1 MTKFLAVLVPVLAE
15 ANSDHVVVN
24 LGGGKDNPD
33 SGGAKS
39 DSEGDKPDKEADK
52 SDRGGANT
60 DSDAARSGGTVVQKA
75 GVSGDDENCVRS
87 GDESVSGEVSIARKQ
102 GADAAQDVNESSGHD
117 ECMFGGAGDASSG
130 ESAASS
136 GCASDSDDSLFEI
149 DTHEKKTPACP
160 KKQIFFRKRYP
171 KNQVVLEWSGADKYV
186 CLFPRDLNCLLPDQL
201 LTETTLDYFVHRY
214 MKPAPGVLCFCGTD
228 LYRSIE
234 FAWRSKK
241 SAMCG
246 EFDWS
251 AYPYVILIV
260 SGVKHYSLLVV
271 ENAMQNGPTGMFHVN
286 SLKGAHDSAYVFNM
300 MRWHLAKER
309 HKYPDLTPL
318 GTYTAGVFD
327 TKPQQSNCVDCGLSI

>member
-1 MTKFLAVLVPVLAE
+1 MTKFLAVLGPVLAVMDLILAE

-75 GVSGDDENCVRS
+75 GVSGDDENCERS

-117 ECMFGGAGDASSG
+117 ECMFGGADDASSG

-171 KNQVVLEWSGADKYV
+171 KNQVMLEWSGADKYV

-214 MKPAPGVLCFCGTD
+214 IKPAPGVLCFCGTD

-234 FAWRSKK
+234 FAWR
-241 SAMCG
+241 
-246 EFDWS
+246 
-251 AYPYVILIV
+251 
-260 SGVKHYSLLVV
+260 
-271 ENAMQNGPTGMFHVN
+271 
-286 SLKGAHDSAYVFNM
+286 
-300 MRWHLAKER
+300 
-309 HKYPDLTPL
+309 
-318 GTYTAGVFD
+318 
-327 TKPQQSNCVDCGLSI
+327 